1 MEAVFLP
8 HWGRSHSGRPRLFR
22 SFLEVSDKRVVRLP
36 WEGYRVRGYNY
47 EQFDFRMAWNVPGK
61 LQIAVGGRNPLHTT
75 WRKPPVGTN
84 HLPSGANR
92 SEWILSVMQAPPPI
106 SRRPFVGV
114 RERTRFSGLSGPSSD
129 PQTLNSQR
137 LCGKTTANR
146 PNTRN
151 KPSGHP
157 TLRQFGTTKL
167 GQGAA
172 MKELHAFSTCAP
184 RGTSSTSSPF

>member
-1 MEAVFLP
+1 MEAVCLP
-8 HWGRSHSGRPRLFR
+8 QWGRSHSGRPRLFR
-22 SFLEVSDKRVVRLP
+22 SFLKVADKRVVRLP
-36 WEGYRVRGYNY
+36 WEGYRVRGYKT

-61 LQIAVGGRNPLHTT
+61 FQIAVGGRNPLHTT

-92 SEWILSVMQAPPPI
+92 SEFDLISDASTPPPI

-137 LCGKTTANR
+137 LCGKTTAK
-146 PNTRN
+146 PTEHPQQAKWTPDTSPVRN
-151 KPSGHP
+151 YQVGPRCGHERVAR
-157 TLRQFGTTKL
+157 L
-167 GQGAA
+167 
-172 MKELHAFSTCAP
+172 
-184 RGTSSTSSPF
+184 